1 MENGDKLA
9 GAEFRDRFVSQG
21 KRIKDRIMLLTG
33 GRPPADTGTDHDV
46 NVDVPQELEYNE
58 GFSGEF
64 APELVLF
71 AKDDEG
77 ANTIVKKLNG
87 NVKTN
92 LMHAVKEYDSNASRG
107 IQMNCGKNGSFIS
120 CVSRKGSISHQTSQ
134 QDELPSFQ
142 ILTDFPNQTA
152 GDTRQVFMTEDSPV

>member
-1 MENGDKLA
+1 M
-9 GAEFRDRFVSQG
+9 
-21 KRIKDRIMLLTG
+21 I
-33 GRPPADTGTDHDV
+33 
-46 NVDVPQELEYNE
+46 PQELEYNE

-77 ANTIVKKLNG
+77 TNTIVKKLNG

-92 LMHAVKEYDSNASRG
+92 LMHVMKEYDSNASRG
-107 IQMNCGKNGSFIS
+107 IQTNVCGKNGSFIS
-120 CVSRKGSISHQTSQ
+120 AVSRKGSISHQTSQ

-142 ILTDFPNQTA
+142 ILTDFPNQTPA
-152 GDTRQVFMTEDSPV
+152 DTRQVFMTEDSPV